1 MDGGFLLVLLFSLTA
16 EIACGEQKI
25 ELWREWELWKMEHG
39 KSYESQKEELERHL
53 VWLSNREYINA
64 HNKNAES
71 FGFALS
77 VNQFA
82 DRQDGEFA
90 EQYLSQRTSEPS
102 SHQVLTDE
110 LLVSLGWS
118 KDDNPEYVDW
128 RQEGIVTPVKDQGQ
142 CGAGSYAFSAVGAIE
157 STTAIATGQLRNLSA
172 QNIIDCSTSFG
183 NRGCQSGS
191 VSGALKYTVS
201 TGGID
206 TEEAYP
212 YVARRAYC
220 SFKSE
225 SIGASI
231 SGVISLRNGSESDL
245 RMAVAYKLNHS
256 MLVVGY
262 GTYNSVDYW
271 IVKNSWGTNW
281 GMKGYIY
288 MSRNRYNQCG
298 IATAALYP
306 VI

>member
-1 MDGGFLLVLLFSLTA
+1 MDGGFLLVLLFSLTT

-82 DRQDGEFA
+82 DRVSKTQMLHNLTMCTHPPQQDGEFA

-128 RQEGIVTPVKDQGQ
+128 RQEGIVTPVKDQ
-142 CGAGSYAFSAVGAIE
+142 V
-157 STTAIATGQLRNLSA
+157 
-172 QNIIDCSTSFG
+172 
-183 NRGCQSGS
+183 
-191 VSGALKYTVS
+191 
-201 TGGID
+201 
-206 TEEAYP
+206 
-212 YVARRAYC
+212 
-220 SFKSE
+220 
-225 SIGASI
+225 
-231 SGVISLRNGSESDL
+231 
-245 RMAVAYKLNHS
+245 H
-256 MLVVGY
+256 
-262 GTYNSVDYW
+262 
-271 IVKNSWGTNW
+271 
-281 GMKGYIY
+281 
-288 MSRNRYNQCG
+288 
-298 IATAALYP
+298 
-306 VI
+306 